1 MQQGSN
7 HGNPVN
13 RNHPWKQPP
22 TGTIKI
28 KRISVENTYQTI
40 TQDPD
45 QRGWE
50 GRDRNLPR
58 FAAKTRQ
65 VFGKKKNSKKGNCSY
80 YRKSSIK
87 PPLSNKPPSSNSPPP
102 FQGKKVNKPPS
113 IFSSD
118 PLPSP
123 NYSTLI
129 NERLY

>member
-22 TGTIKI
+22 TGTITM

-65 VFGKKKNSKKGNCSY
+65 VFGKKKTVK
-80 YRKSSIK
+80 RVTVVTTVK
-87 PPLSNKPPSSNSPPP
+87 PLLSLPSQISPLPLIAPPP
-102 FQGKKVNKPPS
+102 FRGRKLISPPLYLA
-113 IFSSD
+113 
-118 PLPSP
+118 PTPSP
-123 NYSTLI
+123 PLI
-129 NERLY
+129 ILR

>member
-22 TGTIKI
+22 TGTIKM

-65 VFGKKKNSKKGNCSY
+65 VFGKKKTVKRATVVTTVN
-80 YRKSSIK
+80 
-87 PPLSNKPPSSNSPPP
+87 PLLSLPSQISPLPLIAPPP

>member
-22 TGTIKI
+22 TGTITM
-28 KRISVENTYQTI
+28 KRISVENTYQTL
-40 TQDPD
+40 TQDPV
-45 QRGWE
+45 QGRE
-50 GRDRNLPR
+50 GTATYHDLQP
-58 FAAKTRQ
+58 KQ
-65 VFGKKKNSKKGNCSY
+65 GKCLAKKNSKKGNCSY